1 MGERTKITA
10 KTPETKKGNP
20 SSKTQNP
27 DFSQSTGSP
36 VDQILFLQRTIGN
49 QAVQRLLKGT
59 GFRGQGIGLGIQPK
73 LTISHPNDVYEQEA
87 DRVAEQ
93 VMRMPETIMYPEYVI
108 AGREKKYTGKLE
120 TKEIVQKNKSDG
132 QAMWIQRKAKIS
144 SKQKAAQ
151 VPQWDQLPLL
161 TQVELSSKGYDKSW
175 FDTRSSNNSIRLT
188 VLNLYVKLRGIQGK
202 NFWNFVGKEIDSK
215 TGALQFN
222 ASDVHG
228 LKTAL
233 KDRDDFTSP
242 EDSPEEWSSREKR
255 ADGSLHF
262 KHFWGWPEKKVQAHI
277 DQAGLLLRSAAWWL
291 TIVVPLVQ
299 MGRHGV
305 EYLFDHDD
313 FTDVFG
319 IRDILLDQG
328 WWAEP
333 LVGVSATVQ
342 RKALPESSTLNYDS
356 SLNIEKLKGQ
366 GQPLPMPVR
375 AFFEPRFGYD
385 FSQVRVH
392 TDSRASE
399 SARAVNALA
408 YTVGRDIVFGSG
420 QYMLG
425 TESGKRLLAHELTHV
440 VQQRGTRDRISRW
453 SKAGVESE
461 LCPSRDRWVVG
472 KLNTSNVY
480 EFTKIERHWKVYHKT
495 ALGMKGAFK
504 GPMFMR
510 LKDLLTLLPRRYG
523 LKKA

>member
-1 MGERTKITA
+1 MVA
-10 KTPETKKGNP
+10 DN
-20 SSKTQNP
+20 SSS
-27 DFSQSTGSP
+27 FG
-36 VDQILFLQRTIGN
+36 
-49 QAVQRLLKGT
+49 
-59 GFRGQGIGLGIQPK
+59 
-73 LTISHPNDVYEQEA
+73 
-87 DRVAEQ
+87 
-93 VMRMPETIMYPEYVI
+93 
-108 AGREKKYTGKLE
+108 
-120 TKEIVQKNKSDG
+120 SDG
-132 QAMWIQRKAKIS
+132 TTRCRIS
-144 SKQKAAQ
+144 FR
-151 VPQWDQLPLL
+151 P
-161 TQVELSSKGYDKSW
+161 Y
-175 FDTRSSNNSIRLT
+175 
-188 VLNLYVKLRGIQGK
+188 
-202 NFWNFVGKEIDSK
+202 
-215 TGALQFN
+215 
-222 ASDVHG
+222 
-228 LKTAL
+228 
-233 KDRDDFTSP
+233 
-242 EDSPEEWSSREKR
+242 
-255 ADGSLHF
+255 
-262 KHFWGWPEKKVQAHI
+262 
-277 DQAGLLLRSAAWWL
+277 
-291 TIVVPLVQ
+291 
-299 MGRHGV
+299 
-305 EYLFDHDD
+305 D

-480 EFTKIERHWKVYHKT
+480 EFTKIERHWKVYHKQHGYERCIQR
-495 ALGMKGAFK
+495 ASCL
-504 GPMFMR
+504 
-510 LKDLLTLLPRRYG
+510 
-523 LKKA
+523 